1 MSTKTNNGSQE
12 ISWCVIVM
20 KQNLLVSFLHQ
31 TSHNT
36 PRKVEFRDFLKFPRK
51 SALVVVK
58 KYSNMHYYNVLAETP
73 QSLSIYYFPG

>member
-1 MSTKTNNGSQE
+1 LVRSRDETKPSLFS
-12 ISWCVIVM
+12 I
-20 KQNLLVSFLHQ
+20 KLHIILRQ
-31 TSHNT
+31 
-36 PRKVEFRDFLKFPRK
+36 VEFRDFWKFPWK

>member
-36 PRKVEFRDFLKFPRK
+36 PRKVEFRDFFKVPTEK
-51 SALVVVK
+51 CV
-58 KYSNMHYYNVLAETP
+58 
-73 QSLSIYYFPG
+73 GGC